1 VTELRP
7 VRRVEA
13 KDDLDG
19 FDCGV
24 PALDEWLK
32 RFGLSDQGAG
42 ASVTYVLERDTQI
55 VGFYTL
61 VPHTIESE
69 AAPRRLGA
77 WLPRQNP
84 IPVILLARLG
94 LGRSVARLGLGGDLL
109 KDALARCAA
118 AADDIGGRAM
128 LVHAKDAGAAAFY
141 QRYRFVSLEQNPNH
155 LYVLMKDLRASIR
168 QSIEKRSTLR
178 RLLVRQC
185 RSAV

>member
-1 VTELRP
+1 MTELRP

-13 KDDLDG
+13 NDDLDG

-32 RFGLSDQGAG
+32 RFALSDQRAG
-42 ASVTYVLERDTQI
+42 ASVTYVLGRDTKI

-61 VPHTIESE
+61 APHTIESGVD
-69 AAPRRLGA
+69 PGRLGA
-77 WLPRQNP
+77 GLPRQRP

-94 LGRSVARLGLGGDLL
+94 LDRSVQGTGLGGDLL

-118 AADDIGGRAM
+118 AADEIGGRAV
-128 LVHAKDAGAAAFY
+128 LVHAKDERAAAFY
-141 QRYRFVSLEQNPNH
+141 ERYGFVPLEQNPNH

-168 QSIEKRSTLR
+168 RSFG
-178 RLLVRQC
+178 
-185 RSAV
+185 